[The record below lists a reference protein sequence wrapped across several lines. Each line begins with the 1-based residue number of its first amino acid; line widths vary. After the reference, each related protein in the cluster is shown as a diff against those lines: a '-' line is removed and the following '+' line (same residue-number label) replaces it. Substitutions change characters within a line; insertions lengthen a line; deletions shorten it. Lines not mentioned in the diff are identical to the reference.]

1 MPTYGLTP
9 EGFTAKRLADIQNDI
24 NTRLATISDPDTG
37 ELPFQNAQDDT
48 LLQQVVGVFAEELS
62 VAWQAIT
69 EAYFQFDPLHNT
81 GQAQSSTVQL
91 NAITRR
97 WGSASQVQLKCKGT
111 AGTYIPRGSLVSDI
125 TNTYIYSTDEALTL
139 NTSGEGQVTATRNVT
154 GEYNPEP
161 GTINSIQSPVSI
173 GRWDSVENIETI
185 NPGSAEETDEELRER
200 QQVSTMLT
208 SYRQVEAIYAALRA
222 IEGVIYV
229 RVLVNSTKSPQDERG
244 IPYKEVCAIVEGGND
259 DDIADALFLR
269 FPVGIVGHGST
280 QVGRVDIQGV
290 NYVISFQ
297 RPESVPIYVDLH
309 ILVYDRAAFPD
320 NGIGLIKQAIVDYAE
335 YAGGEYKGFPPGENV
350 VYTRLYTPINEV
362 NGFSIVS
369 LKIGKEE
376 SPTGETDIPIQFN
389 EVARFYTQNIT
400 VTIDD
405 PD

>member
-1 MPTYGLTP
+1 M
-9 EGFTAKRLADIQNDI
+9 
-24 NTRLATISDPDTG
+24 SD
-37 ELPFQNAQDDT
+37 
-48 LLQQVVGVFAEELS
+48 V
-62 VAWQAIT
+62 
-69 EAYFQFDPLHNT
+69 
-81 GQAQSSTVQL
+81 
-91 NAITRR
+91 
-97 WGSASQVQLKCKGT
+97 
-111 AGTYIPRGSLVSDI
+111 

-185 NPGSAEETDEELRER
+185 NPGSAEETDEKLRER

-320 NGIGLIKQAIVDYAE
+320 NGIDFIKQAIVDYAE

-369 LKIGKEE
+369 LKIGKSA

-389 EVARFYTQNIT
+389 EVARFYTQNIA

-405 PD
+405 PE

>member
-24 NTRLATISDPDTG
+24 NTRLAAISDPDTG

-81 GQAQSSTVQL
+81 GQAQSSVVQL
-91 NAITRR
+91 TALTRR
-97 WGSASQVQLKCKGT
+97 WGSASQVRLKCKGT
-111 AGTYIPRGSLVSDI
+111 AGTYIPRGSLVSDV

-139 NTSGEGQVTATRNVT
+139 NTSGGGQVTATRNVT
-154 GEYNPEP
+154 GEYSPEP

-244 IPYKEVCAIVEGGND
+244 IPYKEVCTIVEGGND

-269 FPVGIVGHGST
+269 FPIGIVGHGST

-290 NYVISFQ
+290 SYVISFQ

-320 NGIGLIKQAIVDYAE
+320 NGVDLIKQAIVDYAE

-369 LKIGKEE
+369 LKIGKKA

-389 EVARFYTQNIT
+389 EVARFYAQNIT

-405 PD
+405 PE

>member
-24 NTRLATISDPDTG
+24 NTRLAAISDPDTG

-81 GQAQSSTVQL
+81 GQAQSSVVQL

-111 AGTYIPRGSLVSDI
+111 AGTCIPRGSLVSDI

-154 GEYNPEP
+154 GEYSPEP

-173 GRWDSVENIETI
+173 GRWDSVENVETI
-185 NPGSAEETDEELRER
+185 SPGSAEETDEELRER

-269 FPVGIVGHGST
+269 FPVGVVGHGST

-290 NYVISFQ
+290 SYVISFQ

-320 NGIGLIKQAIVDYAE
+320 NGIDLIKQAIVDYAE

-389 EVARFYTQNIT
+389 EVARFYTQNII

-405 PD
+405 PE